1 MKNKTKLRNKTKE
14 YFTKNVKVTDEGV
27 FWTNDKTKFSFVFDE
42 EKELKILASNKEYVY
57 ADFTVLDNKDIK
69 LIFELI
75 RIMNEQENP
84 IIDNF
89 DDNLKRA
96 EEVTD
101 EILRGFECFM
111 KEM

>member
-1 MKNKTKLRNKTKE
+1 MENKTKLRNKTKE
-14 YFTKNVKVTDEGV
+14 YFTKDVKVTDEGI
-27 FWTNDKTKFSFVFDE
+27 FWTNDKTKFSYLFNE
-42 EKELKILASNKEYVY
+42 EKELKTLASNKEYIY
-57 ADFTVLDNKDIK
+57 ADWIVLDDKDIK

-84 IIDNF
+84 IFDNF
-89 DDNLKRA
+89 DDNLKKA

>member
-1 MKNKTKLRNKTKE
+1 MENKTKLRNKTKE
-14 YFTKNVKVTDEGV
+14 YFTKDVKVTDEGV
-27 FWTNDKTKFSFVFDE
+27 FWTNDKTKFSYLFNE
-42 EKELKILASNKEYVY
+42 EKELKTLASNKEYIY
-57 ADFTVLDNKDIK
+57 ADWIVLDDKDIK

-75 RIMNEQENP
+75 RIMNEQKNP

-96 EEVTD
+96 EEATD